1 MKSPTLALLVILF
14 AGVIPS
20 GAEGSILGFYGKA
33 VKRTD
38 SPATASSRYQSL
50 LSHQDW
56 CS

>member
-38 SPATASSRYQSL
+38 SPATAYGHGGYRE
-50 LSHQDW
+50 
-56 CS
+56 